1 MTQIQT
7 QKGLADTV
15 RTALQTGIS
24 RRKAL
29 GASLGVA
36 AGLGTVTTGAHRAQ
50 AATQTPLTAVITL
63 GGTTYTFNETDGQDL
78 GNFVSDI
85 GGFTQRC
92 VRTNVS
98 GLPISVFFRPD
109 LNSDRVEV
117 VFEYGRI
124 FYTGTPVNL
133 GAYTVAI
140 SRGSQTLATVNV
152 PNHYWFSRWRWQS
165 SPRPVVADV
174 AALISQKLLPPYDR
188 SLVPAPAPAA
198 TLPANYYQMPTGE
211 YLDTSILQEIEA
223 NNYANVSKL
232 VVPTTTINAI
242 LHPATVAAA
251 PVSSGPAQ
259 VYTIMGL
266 AGVMAAMP
274 TTGERQD
281 IGLVTEYQAQ
291 YICTADSNAL
301 DTVRAQGEAAGTV
314 PWHMRDE
321 NTNAPINFQTY
332 PKAAWYTGQP
342 GNGTPYV
349 QTVKTPI
356 TVDDA
361 HQPALS
367 YVPYLLTGDPYY
379 LEELQFQATW
389 NYGSF
394 SVGYRPTLS
403 QPRQFAWSMRTLGQC
418 AKVTPANVPSWLLP
432 PTYWASML
440 TAHRVF
446 FETNYVNNPA
456 LCKSLFRATDN
467 LDNRPQDMAPAGT
480 WCEQWQHDFIACVFG
495 WLVQMGFTEWRTSFD
510 WQIGS
515 TIARTSTTSGWVR
528 AYSTPYETP
537 LRASKTAPYAQSWA
551 EAWNLTQTL
560 ENLTYTDANTWMYP
574 DMTYLTYTRGALVY
588 AQQLGAVLTDNLTWA
603 TGQLKAK
610 KWNTYYKWRLG
621 TGLS

>member
-1 MTQIQT
+1 MTTIQT

-36 AGLGTVTTGAHRAQ
+36 AGLGTVTAGAGRAQ

-63 GGTTYTFNETDGQDL
+63 GGTTYTYNETDGRDL

-92 VRTNVS
+92 VRTDVS

-133 GAYTVAI
+133 AAYTVTI
-140 SRGSQTLATVNV
+140 SRGAQTLATINV
-152 PNHYWFSRWRWQS
+152 PAHYWFSRWRWQS

-188 SLVPAPAPAA
+188 SLVPVAAPA
-198 TLPANYYQMPTGE
+198 TLPTNYYQMPTGE
-211 YLDTSILQEIEA
+211 YLDLSVLHQIEA
-223 NNYANVSKL
+223 ANYANVSSL
-232 VVPTTTINAI
+232 VVPTTTINSI
-242 LHPATVAAA
+242 LHPAAVTVASSVA
-251 PVSSGPAQ
+251 PQ
-259 VYTIMGL
+259 VYSIMGL
-266 AGVMAAMP
+266 AGVTPYMP
-274 TTGERQD
+274 QTGERPD
-281 IGLVTEYQAQ
+281 IGLVTEAQAQ
-291 YICTADSNAL
+291 FICTADSSAL
-301 DTVRAQGEAAGTV
+301 DTLRAQGEAAGTV

-321 NTNAPINFQTY
+321 NTSAPVNFQTY
-332 PKAAWYTGQP
+332 PKAAWFVDQP
-342 GNGTPYV
+342 NVGTPYV
-349 QTVKTPI
+349 KTISCPVK
-356 TVDDA
+356 VDDA

-432 PTYWASML
+432 ATYWASML

-456 LCKSLFRATDN
+456 LSRSLFRATDN
-467 LDNRPQDMAPAGT
+467 IDARPTDLGPAGT

-495 WLVQMGFTEWRTSFD
+495 WLVQMGFSEWRMSFD

-515 TIARTSTTSGWVR
+515 TVARTSTTSGWVR
-528 AYSTPYETP
+528 AYSTPYETV
-537 LRASKTAPYAQSWA
+537 LRATSTAPFAQSWGD
-551 EAWNLTQTL
+551 AWNLTKTA
-560 ENLTYTDANTWMYP
+560 ENLTYTDANTWMYQ

-588 AQQLGAVLTDNLTWA
+588 AQQLGTVLTDNLSWA
-603 TGQLKAK
+603 TGQLNTK
-610 KWNTYYKWRLG
+610 KWGTYYKWRLG